1 MSRNSQEPIGWGI
14 IGCGVIAPFHA
25 RAVGAVDGARL
36 VAVLDEI
43 PERAEK
49 IGAEFGVTAMTDLD
63 AFLARP
69 DIQAVSICVP
79 SGLHAAVGIRA
90 AEAGKHLLVEKPI
103 DIRLEAADGLI
114 AAGRRHGVKLAVVSQ
129 HRFGPDMIRIRA
141 ALEAGRF
148 GRLLFGGAF
157 IPWYRTQ
164 GYYDSGAWRG
174 TWALD
179 GGGCLMNQGVHYVDL
194 LQWTMGPV
202 ERVIARTATLA
213 HRIEVEDMAAAILHF
228 QNGAL
233 GLIQGSTAIYPGL
246 PERLEIAGEGG
257 TAVLTA
263 SGLSV
268 WEFKD
273 EKGEAGAYG
282 SKVTA
287 QPPAAPTGAAD
298 PAAIGWRGHAAQVAD
313 LVAAIH
319 ENREPALNGEAARRP
334 LELIL
339 AIYTSART
347 GQEVTLPLTTTP
359 VLG

>member
-1 MSRNSQEPIGWGI
+1 MTADTSEPIGWGI

-25 RAVGAVDGARL
+25 RAVAAVAGARL
-36 VAVLDEI
+36 VAVVDEV
-43 PERAEK
+43 PERAAAA
-49 IGAEFGVTAMTDLD
+49 GAEFGVEAMTDLD

-79 SGLHAAVGIRA
+79 SGLHAAIGARA
-90 AEAGKHLLVEKPI
+90 AEAGKHVLCEKPI
-103 DIRLEAADGLI
+103 DITLPAADHLI
-114 AAGRRHGVKLAVVSQ
+114 ATCRARGVKLGVISQ
-129 HRFGPDMIRIRA
+129 NRFSPAMVQVRE
-141 ALEAGRF
+141 ALAAGRF
-148 GRLLFGGAF
+148 GRLLFGGAY

-179 GGGCLMNQGVHYVDL
+179 GGGCLMNQGIHYIDL

-202 ERVIARTATLA
+202 ERVVARAATVA
-213 HRIEVEDMAAAILHF
+213 HQIEVEDVALAILQF

-257 TAVLTA
+257 TAVVTA
-263 SGLSV
+263 GKLSV

-273 EKGEAGAYG
+273 EKGEVGAYG
-282 SKVTA
+282 AKVSADSAVTA
-287 QPPAAPTGAAD
+287 TGAAD
-298 PAAIGWRGHAAQVAD
+298 PAAISGSTHAAQVAD
-313 LVAAIH
+313 LVAAI
-319 ENREPALNGEAARRP
+319 REDRDPAITGEAARRP

-339 AIYTSART
+339 AIYQSARE
-347 GQEVTLPLTTTP
+347 GREVSLPLKA
-359 VLG
+359 

>member
-1 MSRNSQEPIGWGI
+1 MSTKGRTPIGWGI

-25 RAVGAVDGARL
+25 RAVGATAGARL
-36 VAVLDEI
+36 VAVCDET
-43 PERAEK
+43 PEKARK
-49 IGAEFGVTAMTDLD
+49 IAGEFGVEATSDLD

-69 DIQAVSICVP
+69 DLQAVSICVP
-79 SGLHAAVGIRA
+79 SGLHAAVGVRA
-90 AEAGKHLLVEKPI
+90 AAAGKHLLVEKPI
-103 DIRLEAADGLI
+103 DIRLEAADALI
-114 AAGRRHGVKLAVVSQ
+114 AAARRHGVKLAVVSQ
-129 HRFGPDMIRIRA
+129 NRFNPEMLRLREAQA
-141 ALEAGRF
+141 ADRF

-179 GGGCLMNQGVHYVDL
+179 GGGCLMNQGIHYIDL

-202 ERVIARTATLA
+202 ERVIARTATAA
-213 HRIEVEDMAAAILHF
+213 HRIEVEDMAVAILQF
-228 QNGAL
+228 QSGAL

-263 SGLSV
+263 GRLTV

-282 SKVTA
+282 SKV
-287 QPPAAPTGAAD
+287 PAAGATDPTGAAD

-313 LVAAIH
+313 LIAAIY
-319 ENREPALNGEAARRP
+319 EDREPTLNGEAARRP

-339 AIYTSART
+339 AVYAAART
-347 GQEVTLPLTTTP
+347 GGEIALPLTATP